1 MRAQIRQSKPK
12 PNCPDPQTLLS
23 TGNSEPRNH
32 TNHAGPH
39 RTNPAPAQSQHL
51 EGGRRGIPEIETL
64 DLAAPSTK
72 WRNPSSARR
81 GPAGASGSAEEDAEA
96 TGPERRR
103 RRAPR
108 KAPYRRRQGAEG
120 SSEAAPARAR
130 GRNGRRRRARAR
142 EGDGEIFRGNF

>member
-32 TNHAGPH
+32 TN
-39 RTNPAPAQSQHL
+39 QSQHL

-72 WRNPSSARR
+72 RRNPSSARR
-81 GPAGASGSAEEDAEA
+81 GPAGASGSAEKDAEA

-120 SSEAAPARAR
+120 SSKAAPVRAR